1 MSNPPTMAMTRASLP
16 FRKLADAFSVRRQR
30 KAASCHLLVSSPF
43 GRSFRSRRL
52 RDCGWLAGGRR
63 LGGGPGSGWSEEL
76 ACGVRAGRAGCRD
89 VPRLPS
95 RARRSAAGL
104 CGLAGVGAQAGVDG
118 VADPALE
125 AAQGF
130 LGCLALGDLLVV
142 ILAAVAVRV
151 AELGD
156 GGHVDGVVEA
166 AVAALGQPVDDP
178 A

>member
-63 LGGGPGSGWSEEL
+63 LGFGPGSGWSEEL
-76 ACGVRAGRAGCRD
+76 ACGVRAGRAGCRV

-95 RARRSAAGL
+95 RARRGAGL
-104 CGLAGVGAQAGVDG
+104 RGLAGVGLQAGVDG

-130 LGCLALGDLLVV
+130 LGRLALGELLVV
-142 ILAAVAVRV
+142 VGAAVAVPV
-151 AELGD
+151 AEL
-156 GGHVDGVVEA
+156 
-166 AVAALGQPVDDP
+166 
-178 A
+178 